1 MSMQRRQ
8 WMKLGLGLGLGGA
21 AALVHAG
28 QGVLA
33 LQSHVP
39 SLSPI
44 DRRTQETFSQLV
56 WHERAMIGFGTT
68 LWLRAGHANVAQLDA
83 ALEAAVK
90 ALRDV
95 ETEMSLFNPDSTV
108 SRLNATGVLH
118 KPSAHLRS
126 VLSLSAQVSRRSAGA
141 FDVSMQPLWKVWA
154 EAQAAQQLPAKRA
167 VMQAQKRVNWQA
179 VEVTP
184 DAVRLNLKGMGVS
197 LNGIAQGYAA
207 DVVKAVLQAHGIA
220 HAQIDAGE
228 TALLGQAPGGKPW
241 TLAVED
247 VALTH
252 KTMQVQPH
260 RSASSEQLHL
270 AKKDALL
277 NQPVVQMDGRAIA
290 TSSDAHTAFS
300 ADHRHHHILN
310 PHTGY
315 SPAHWASVS
324 VLAPSCV
331 LADALTKV
339 FFMQSPQQL
348 HATAKAW
355 GVDVLAQR
363 KSGEWVATAGVP
375 LGKPM
380 SHS

>member
-8 WMKLGLGLGLGGA
+8 WMKLGLGLGLGVAMHPAMAG
-21 AALVHAG
+21 ALVWR
-28 QGVLA
+28 Q
-33 LQSHVP
+33 
-39 SLSPI
+39 
-44 DRRTQETFSQLV
+44 
-56 WHERAMIGFGTT
+56 RAMIGFGTT

-83 ALEAAVK
+83 ALDAAVK

-95 ETEMSLFNPDSTV
+95 ESEMSLFNPDSAV

-118 KPSAHLRS
+118 KPSSYLRS
-126 VLSLSAQVSRRSAGA
+126 VLGLSAHVSRRSSGA
-141 FDVSMQPLWKVWA
+141 FDISMQPLWNVWA
-154 EAQAAQQLPAKRA
+154 EAQADQRLPAQRA
-167 VMQAQKRVNWQA
+167 VAQAQRRVNWQA
-179 VEVTP
+179 VEVSADT
-184 DAVRLNLKGMGVS
+184 VRLNIKGMGVS

-241 TLAVED
+241 ALGMED
-247 VALTH
+247 VAVL
-252 KTMQVQPH
+252 PH
-260 RSASSEQLHL
+260 RHVT
-270 AKKDALL
+270 
-277 NQPVVQMDGRAIA
+277 PVLQADGRAIA

-300 ADHRHHHILN
+300 ADHLHHHILN

-324 VLAPSCV
+324 VLAPNCV

-339 FFMQSPQQL
+339 FFMQPPQQL
-348 HATAKAW
+348 QATAKAW

-375 LGKPM
+375 LVKPLQRG
-380 SHS
+380 

>member
-8 WMKLGLGLGLGGA
+8 WMKLGLGLGLGVALNPAMAG
-21 AALVHAG
+21 ALVWR
-28 QGVLA
+28 Q
-33 LQSHVP
+33 
-39 SLSPI
+39 
-44 DRRTQETFSQLV
+44 
-56 WHERAMIGFGTT
+56 RAMIGFGTT
-68 LWLRAGHANVAQLDA
+68 LWLRAGHTHVAQLDA
-83 ALEAAVK
+83 ALDAAMK

-95 ETEMSLFNPDSTV
+95 ETEMSLFNPDSAV

-118 KPSAHLRS
+118 QPSAHLRS
-126 VLSLSAQVSRRSAGA
+126 VLGLSAHVSRRSAGT

-154 EAQAAQQLPAKRA
+154 DAQADQRLPAQRA
-167 VMQAQKRVNWQA
+167 VMHAQKHVNWQA
-179 VEVTP
+179 VEVSP

-207 DVVKAVLQAHGIA
+207 DLVKAVLQAHGIA

-228 TALLGQAPGGKPW
+228 TTLLGQAPGGKPW
-241 TLAVED
+241 TLAVEG
-247 VALTH
+247 VALNH
-252 KTMQVQPH
+252 KSMQVQPH
-260 RSASSEQLHL
+260 RSGSSEQLHP
-270 AKKDALL
+270 AKKEALL

-300 ADHRHHHILN
+300 ADHQHHHILN

-315 SPAHWASVS
+315 SPTHWASVS

-363 KSGEWVATAGVP
+363 KSGEWVATAGVKQ
-375 LGKPM
+375 LRTL
-380 SHS
+380 

>member
-8 WMKLGLGLGLGGA
+8 WMKLGLGLGLGVALNPAMAG
-21 AALVHAG
+21 ALVWR
-28 QGVLA
+28 Q
-33 LQSHVP
+33 
-39 SLSPI
+39 
-44 DRRTQETFSQLV
+44 
-56 WHERAMIGFGTT
+56 RAMIGFGTT
-68 LWLRAGHANVAQLDA
+68 LWLRAGHTHVAQLDA
-83 ALEAAVK
+83 ALDAAMK

-95 ETEMSLFNPDSTV
+95 ETEMSLFNPDSAV

-118 KPSAHLRS
+118 QPSAHLRS
-126 VLSLSAQVSRRSAGA
+126 VLGLSAHVSRRSAGT

-154 EAQAAQQLPAKRA
+154 DAQADQRLPAQRA
-167 VMQAQKRVNWQA
+167 VMHAQKHVNWQA
-179 VEVTP
+179 VEVSP

-207 DVVKAVLQAHGIA
+207 DLVKAVLQAHGIA

-228 TALLGQAPGGKPW
+228 TTLLGQAPGGKPW
-241 TLAVED
+241 ALGVED
-247 VALTH
+247 VAVL
-252 KTMQVQPH
+252 PH
-260 RSASSEQLHL
+260 RHVT
-270 AKKDALL
+270 
-277 NQPVVQMDGRAIA
+277 PVLQADGRAIA

-300 ADHRHHHILN
+300 ADHQHHHILN

-315 SPAHWASVS
+315 SPTHWASVS

-363 KSGEWVATAGVP
+363 KSGEWVATAGVKQ
-375 LGKPM
+375 LRTL
-380 SHS
+380 